1 MRDALTDG
9 RGRLRDCA
17 RREQHFPLCYFS
29 PSCISWSRRRMRMCR
44 GRRPYRRLLGSA
56 MVLLGVLLVFVCLP
70 VQLFLIA
77 TGVALAAAGL
87 VLLGAPWM

>member
-1 MRDALTDG
+1 
-9 RGRLRDCA
+9 
-17 RREQHFPLCYFS
+17 
-29 PSCISWSRRRMRMCR
+29 MCR